1 MLFFLVFG
9 IIFTILGLICTV
21 FPSASFGVFFF
32 TALGIAMLGLT
43 FCIKMSKL
51 NLKCSSFFKKVSI
64 FGKCIFTIWLI
75 SFVIIESLILFG
87 TKNDENIQFD
97 ALIVLGAGIN
107 GDEPSM
113 SFKARLDTAIA
124 YLEENPET
132 IVVTT
137 GGYGTGEAFSE
148 SYVAYKYLV
157 ENGILENRIL
167 IEEKSTNTYE
177 NILYAKE
184 VLGEDFNGTTCAVS
198 NDFHLFRAR
207 ELLKLFDFT
216 PYAIGS
222 KIPVYTGLNALYSI
236 REYFSVV
243 KHLIF
248 ER

>member
-1 MLFFLVFG
+1 MYFFLVFG
-9 IIFTILGLICTV
+9 IFFTITGLVCTV
-21 FPSASFGVFFF
+21 FPSASFGVLFF

-43 FCIKMSKL
+43 FCIKISTL
-51 NLKCSSFFKKVSI
+51 NLKCSKFFKGVSV
-64 FGKCIFTIWLI
+64 FGKCIFTIWLM

-87 TKNDENIQFD
+87 TKSDENIEFD

-107 GDEPSM
+107 DDYPSL
-113 SFKARLDTAIA
+113 SFKARLDVAIA
-124 YLEENPET
+124 YLEENLDA

-137 GGYGTGEAFSE
+137 GGFGDDEKLSE

-157 ENGILENRIL
+157 DNGISKDRIL

-184 VLGEDFNGTTCAVS
+184 VLGEDFDGTACAVS

-222 KIPVYTGLNALYSI
+222 KIPSYEGLNILYSI